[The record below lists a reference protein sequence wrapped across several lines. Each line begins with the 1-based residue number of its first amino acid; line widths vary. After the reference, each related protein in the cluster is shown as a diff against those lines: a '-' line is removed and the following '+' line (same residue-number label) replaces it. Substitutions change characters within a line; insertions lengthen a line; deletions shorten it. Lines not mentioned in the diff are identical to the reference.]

1 MRPRPA
7 APARHRAAPR
17 VAPLIALLAA
27 LAFGPASA
35 QQSGLQPIP
44 AYSARVVD
52 TIGLLQ
58 PDEKARLE
66 QKLQAFEERKGSQVA
81 VLIVDTTQP
90 EEIEQYSIRVADA
103 WKPGRKGVDDGAILI
118 IAKQDRRMRVE
129 AGRGLEGALTDLV
142 SRRVIEETV
151 RPAFRAGEFG
161 AGIEAGVDRMI
172 GVIDGE
178 PLPPPDP
185 RWSGGGEDEGTNW
198 IAAAVL
204 AGLLLVVFAISVAK
218 GRAGASLASGSTFG
232 AMALVFTGS
241 IVFALI
247 AALFGTLVGLD
258 SRAGRGAY
266 YSPGRRGRHDG
277 GFGGG
282 FGGGGFGGGGFGGGG
297 GGFGGGGFGG
307 GMGGGFG
314 GGGASGGW

>member
-7 APARHRAAPR
+7 VLARPL
-17 VAPLIALLAA
+17 VALTAALLAA

-35 QQSGLQPIP
+35 QQAGLQPIP
-44 AYSARVVD
+44 AYASRVVD

-58 PDEKARLE
+58 PDERARLE

-90 EEIEQYSIRVADA
+90 EELEQYSIRVADA
-103 WKPGRKGVDDGAILI
+103 WKPGRKGVDDGAILV

-129 AGRGLEGALTDLV
+129 VGRGLEGALTDLV
-142 SRRVIEETV
+142 SRRVIDETV

-161 AGIEAGVDRMI
+161 AGVDAGVDRMI

-185 RWSGGGEDEGTNW
+185 RWSGSGDDEGTNW

-204 AGLLLVVFAISVAK
+204 AVALLLALAISAAK
-218 GRAGASLASGSTFG
+218 GRAGTSLTSGGTFG
-232 AMALVFTGS
+232 VMALVFTGS

-247 AALFGTLVGLD
+247 AALFGVMFGLD

-266 YSPGRRGRHDG
+266 YSRGRRGRYDG
-277 GFGGG
+277 GFGGGFGGGLGGGG

-297 GGFGGGGFGG
+297 GG
-307 GMGGGFG
+307 GFG

>member
-7 APARHRAAPR
+7 VLARPF
-17 VAPLIALLAA
+17 VALTAALLAA

-35 QQSGLQPIP
+35 QQAGLQNIP
-44 AYSARVVD
+44 GYSSRVVD
-52 TIGLLQ
+52 TVGLLQ

-129 AGRGLEGALTDLV
+129 VGRGLEGALTDLV
-142 SRRVIEETV
+142 SRRVIDETV

-185 RWSGGGEDEGTNW
+185 RWSGDGGLEVSGGHPAL
-198 IAAAVL
+198 IVVL
-204 AGLLLVVFAISVAK
+204 AIIGGILLLIS
-218 GRAGASLASGSTFG
+218 ASLGRLIPSLSTGGVLGVMMLLFSAS
-232 AMALVFTGS
+232 LITGM
-241 IVFALI
+241 
-247 AALFGTLVGLD
+247 LFGLFGIILGMGKD
-258 SRAGRGAY
+258 SGRGNY
-266 YSPGRRGRHDG
+266 YSRGSWGG
-277 GFGGG
+277 GFGGGMGGGG

-297 GGFGGGGFGG
+297 GG
-307 GMGGGFG
+307 GFG

>member
-7 APARHRAAPR
+7 VLARPF
-17 VAPLIALLAA
+17 VALTAALLAA

-35 QQSGLQPIP
+35 QQAGLQNIP
-44 AYSARVVD
+44 GYSSRVVD
-52 TIGLLQ
+52 TVGLLQ

-66 QKLQAFEERKGSQVA
+66 AKLKAFEERKGSQVA

-129 AGRGLEGALTDLV
+129 VGRGLEGALTDLV
-142 SRRVIEETV
+142 SRRVIDETV

-178 PLPPPDP
+178 QLPPPDP

-204 AGLLLVVFAISVAK
+204 AGLLLVVFAISAAK

-247 AALFGTLVGLD
+247 AALFGVMFGLD
-258 SRAGRGAY
+258 ARAGRGAY
-266 YSPGRRGRHDG
+266 YSRGRRGRYDG

-282 FGGGGFGGGGFGGGG
+282 FGGGMGG

>member
-7 APARHRAAPR
+7 VLARPF
-17 VAPLIALLAA
+17 VALTAALLAA

-35 QQSGLQPIP
+35 QQAGLQNIP
-44 AYSARVVD
+44 GYSSRVVD
-52 TIGLLQ
+52 TVGLLQ

-81 VLIVDTTQP
+81 VLIVATTQP

-118 IAKQDRRMRVE
+118 VAKQDRRMRVE
-129 AGRGLEGALTDLV
+129 VGRGLEGALTDLV
-142 SRRVIEETV
+142 SRRVIDETV

-185 RWSGGGEDEGTNW
+185 RWSGGEGPTTPW
-198 IAAAVL
+198 PVIAVL
-204 AGLLLVVFAISVAK
+204 GGMLLVSIIVSIAK
-218 GRAGASLASGSTFG
+218 GRGIKAISTSGVMGVMALLASGSL
-232 AMALVFTGS
+232 A
-241 IVFALI
+241 IALI
-247 AALFGTLVGLD
+247 AALFGVMFGLD
-258 SRAGRGAY
+258 SRVGRGAY
-266 YSPGRRGRHDG
+266 YSRGRHG
-277 GFGGG
+277 TLGSGG

-297 GGFGGGGFGG
+297 GG
-307 GMGGGFG
+307 GFG

>member
-17 VAPLIALLAA
+17 VAPLLALLAA

-204 AGLLLVVFAISVAK
+204 AGLLLVVFAISAAK

-241 IVFALI
+241 IVFALT

-282 FGGGGFGGGGFGGGG
+282 FGGGGFGGGG

>member
-7 APARHRAAPR
+7 VPARSA
-17 VAPLIALLAA
+17 VALTAALLGALFAA
-27 LAFGPASA
+27 LAVGPAAA
-35 QQSGLQPIP
+35 QQAGLQPIP
-44 AYSARVVD
+44 AYASRVVD

-58 PDEKARLE
+58 PDERARLE

-103 WKPGRKGVDDGAILI
+103 WKPGRKGVDDGAILV

-129 AGRGLEGALTDLV
+129 VGRGLEGALTDLV
-142 SRRVIEETV
+142 SRRVIDETV
-151 RPAFRAGEFG
+151 RPAFRAGEFA
-161 AGIEAGVDRMI
+161 AGVEAGVDRMI

-198 IAAAVL
+198 IAAGVL
-204 AGLLLVVFAISVAK
+204 AVALLLALAISAAK
-218 GRAGASLASGSTFG
+218 GRAGTSLTSGGTFG
-232 AMALVFTGS
+232 VMAMVFTGS

-247 AALFGTLVGLD
+247 AALFGVMFGLD

-266 YSPGRRGRHDG
+266 YSGGRRGRYDGGYG

-297 GGFGGGGFGG
+297 GG
-307 GMGGGFG
+307 GFG

>member
-7 APARHRAAPR
+7 VLARPV
-17 VAPLIALLAA
+17 VALTAALLAA
-27 LAFGPASA
+27 LALGPASA
-35 QQSGLQPIP
+35 QQAGLQPIP
-44 AYSARVVD
+44 AYPSRVVD
-52 TIGLLQ
+52 TVGLLQ

-118 IAKQDRRMRVE
+118 VAQQDRRMRIEV
-129 AGRGLEGALTDLV
+129 GRGLEGALTDLV
-142 SRRVIEETV
+142 SRRVIDETV

-185 RWSGGGEDEGTNW
+185 RWSGGDEDEGTNW
-198 IAAAVL
+198 IAAGVLAVL
-204 AGLLLVVFAISVAK
+204 LLLLFAISAAK
-218 GRAGASLASGSTFG
+218 GRAGASLASGGTFG
-232 AMALVFTGS
+232 VMALVFTGS

-282 FGGGGFGGGGFGGGG
+282 GFGGGGFGGGGFGG

>member
-1 MRPRPA
+1 MRARPA
-7 APARHRAAPR
+7 SLARPL
-17 VAPLIALLAA
+17 VALTAALLATLA
-27 LAFGPASA
+27 LGPASA
-35 QQSGLQPIP
+35 QQSGLQPVP
-44 AYSARVVD
+44 AYTSRVVD
-52 TIGLLQ
+52 TIGLLR

-66 QKLQAFEERKGSQVA
+66 QKLQDFEQRKGSQVA
-81 VLIVDTTQP
+81 VLVVDTTQP

-129 AGRGLEGALTDLV
+129 VGRGLEGALTDLV
-142 SRRVIEETV
+142 SRRVIDETV

-198 IAAAVL
+198 IAVGVLAVL
-204 AGLLLVVFAISVAK
+204 LLLVFAISVAK
-218 GRAGASLASGSTFG
+218 GRAGASLGSGGTLG
-232 AMALVFTGS
+232 VMALVFTGS

-266 YSPGRRGRHDG
+266 YSPGRRNRYDG

-282 FGGGGFGGGGFGGGG
+282 FGGGGFGG

>member
-17 VAPLIALLAA
+17 VAPLLALLAA

-282 FGGGGFGGGGFGGGG
+282 FGGGGFGGGG

>member
-7 APARHRAAPR
+7 LLARPF
-17 VAPLIALLAA
+17 VALTAALLAA
-27 LAFGPASA
+27 LALGPASA
-35 QQSGLQPIP
+35 QQAGLQPIP

-58 PDEKARLE
+58 PDERARLE

-118 IAKQDRRMRVE
+118 VAKQDRRMRVE
-129 AGRGLEGALTDLV
+129 GRGLEGALTDLV
-142 SRRVIEETV
+142 SRRVIDETV

-161 AGIEAGVDRMI
+161 AGVDAGVDRI
-172 GVIDGE
+172 ISVIDGE

-185 RWSGGGEDEGTNW
+185 RWSGDGGLEVSGGHPAL
-198 IAAAVL
+198 IVVL
-204 AGLLLVVFAISVAK
+204 AIIGGILLLIS
-218 GRAGASLASGSTFG
+218 ASLGRLIPSLSTGGVLGVMMLLFSAS
-232 AMALVFTGS
+232 LITGM
-241 IVFALI
+241 
-247 AALFGTLVGLD
+247 LFGLFGIILGMGKD
-258 SRAGRGAY
+258 SGRGNY
-266 YSPGRRGRHDG
+266 YSRGSWGG
-277 GFGGG
+277 GFGGGG

-297 GGFGGGGFGG
+297 GG
-307 GMGGGFG
+307 GFG

>member
-1 MRPRPA
+1 MPTRPA
-7 APARHRAAPR
+7 VLARPLAALT
-17 VAPLIALLAA
+17 AALLAA
-27 LAFGPASA
+27 LAFGPAAA
-35 QQSGLQPIP
+35 QQAAAQAGLQPIP
-44 AYSARVVD
+44 AYSSRVVD

-58 PDEKARLE
+58 PDERARLE
-66 QKLQAFEERKGSQVA
+66 AKLKAFEERKGSQVA

-103 WKPGRKGVDDGAILI
+103 WKPGRKGIDDGAILI

-129 AGRGLEGALTDLV
+129 VGRGLEGALTDLV
-142 SRRVIEETV
+142 SRRVIDETV
-151 RPAFRAGEFG
+151 RPAFRAGEFS
-161 AGIEAGVDRMI
+161 AGVEAGVDRMI

-198 IAAAVL
+198 TAVAVL
-204 AGLLLVVFAISVAK
+204 AVGLLLALAVSAAK
-218 GRAGASLASGSTFG
+218 GRAGTSLTSGGTFG
-232 AMALVFTGS
+232 VMALAFTGS

-247 AALFGTLVGLD
+247 AALFGVMFGLD

-266 YSPGRRGRHDG
+266 YSRGRRGRHDG
-277 GFGGG
+277 GFGGFGGGG

-297 GGFGGGGFGG
+297 GG
-307 GMGGGFG
+307 GFG

>member
-7 APARHRAAPR
+7 VLARPF
-17 VAPLIALLAA
+17 VALTAALLAA

-35 QQSGLQPIP
+35 QQAGLQNIP
-44 AYSARVVD
+44 GYSSRVVD
-52 TIGLLQ
+52 TVGLLQ

-81 VLIVDTTQP
+81 VLIVATTQP

-118 IAKQDRRMRVE
+118 VAKQDRRMRVE
-129 AGRGLEGALTDLV
+129 VGRGLEGALTDLV
-142 SRRVIEETV
+142 SRRVIDETV

-204 AGLLLVVFAISVAK
+204 AVALLLALAVSAAK

-266 YSPGRRGRHDG
+266 YSPGRRGRYDG

-282 FGGGGFGGGGFGGGG
+282 FGGGMGG

>member
-1 MRPRPA
+1 MSPRPA
-7 APARHRAAPR
+7 VLARPF
-17 VAPLIALLAA
+17 VALTAALLAA
-27 LAFGPASA
+27 SALGPASA
-35 QQSGLQPIP
+35 QQTGPQNIP
-44 AYSARVVD
+44 GYSSRVVD

-81 VLIVDTTQP
+81 VLIVATTQP

-103 WKPGRKGVDDGAILI
+103 WKPGRKGVDDGAILV
-118 IAKQDRRMRVE
+118 IAKQDRRMRIEV
-129 AGRGLEGALTDLV
+129 GRGLEGALTDLV
-142 SRRVIEETV
+142 SRRVIDETV

-172 GVIDGE
+172 GVIEGE

-198 IAAAVL
+198 VAAAVL
-204 AGLLLVVFAISVAK
+204 AGALLLALAVSAAK
-218 GRAGASLASGSTFG
+218 GRAGTSLTSGGTFG
-232 AMALVFTGS
+232 VMALVFTGS

-247 AALFGTLVGLD
+247 AALFGVMFGLD

-266 YSPGRRGRHDG
+266 YSRGRRGRYDG

-297 GGFGGGGFGG
+297 FGGGG
-307 GMGGGFG
+307 GGGFG

>member
-7 APARHRAAPR
+7 VLARPV
-17 VAPLIALLAA
+17 VALTAALLAA
-27 LAFGPASA
+27 SALGPVSA
-35 QQSGLQPIP
+35 QQTGLQPIP
-44 AYSARVVD
+44 AYSMRVVD
-52 TIGLLQ
+52 TVGLLQ

-103 WKPGRKGVDDGAILI
+103 WKPGRKGVDDGAILVI
-118 IAKQDRRMRVE
+118 VREDRRMRVE
-129 AGRGLEGALTDLV
+129 VGRGLEGALTDMV
-142 SRRVIEETV
+142 SNRIIDETI

-185 RWSGGGEDEGTNW
+185 RWSEGGRDDRGVGGGSL
-198 IAAAVL
+198 ILIAVL
-204 AGLLLVVFAISVAK
+204 AGIGVILLLIS
-218 GRAGASLASGSTFG
+218 ASLGRLPQSLSVGG
-232 AMALVFTGS
+232 ILGVMALVFSAS
-241 IVFALI
+241 IVFAMMGG
-247 AALFGTLVGLD
+247 LFGIVMGMGQK
-258 SRAGRGAY
+258 SGRGNY
-266 YSPGRRGRHDG
+266 YSRGRRGPWDG

-282 FGGGGFGGGGFGGGG
+282 FGGGMGGGGMGG